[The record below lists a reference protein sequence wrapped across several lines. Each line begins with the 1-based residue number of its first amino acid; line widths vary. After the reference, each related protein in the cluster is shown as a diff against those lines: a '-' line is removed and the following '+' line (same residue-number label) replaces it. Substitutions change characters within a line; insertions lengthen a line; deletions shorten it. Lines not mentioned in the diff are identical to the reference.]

1 MLHLNIMTPV
11 AKALIYNV
19 NGEILLLRRS
29 NSHPRFASHLDFPGG
44 EIELGESE
52 FLGVSREITEE
63 TGIVVA
69 YNSLRYVYQRLM
81 PSGRT
86 YMIFSVKLSDIRPK
100 ISLSW
105 EHDQYEWLTTEELIN
120 RSLPPGVDDYYE
132 FIFQYLINMNNTLTI
147 KPIIG
152 IPFIKPGDDL
162 ADIVLD
168 KIAADN
174 QQLDNGDIICIAS
187 KILSISENC
196 YQKLDSVKIS
206 AKALELHNKIP
217 RKDVRI
223 IQLILDE
230 VAGDNKKLQITN
242 GWIGAKGHVGRMLTS
257 AGIDK
262 VDEDTVLLLPGD
274 PDASAAKIANKI
286 KTKLKRN
293 IAVLITDSDGREG
306 IAGATQLC
314 VGLYGIPPLR
324 ERNDAQETICDMLAA
339 SAGLVMGQRG
349 NNIPAVI
356 IKGYSYKFDAKAK
369 LSDAF

>member
-105 EHDQYEWLTTEELIN
+105 EHDQYEWLTTEEIIN

-132 FIFQYLINMNNTLTI
+132 FIFQYLINMNNTLMVI
-147 KPIIG
+147 
-152 IPFIKPGDDL
+152 L
-162 ADIVLD
+162 SVLLQRFCQYL
-168 KIAADN
+168 KIATRN
-174 QQLDNGDIICIAS
+174 L
-187 KILSISENC
+187 
-196 YQKLDSVKIS
+196 
-206 AKALELHNKIP
+206 IP
-217 RKDVRI
+217 LKY
-223 IQLILDE
+223 
-230 VAGDNKKLQITN
+230 
-242 GWIGAKGHVGRMLTS
+242 
-257 AGIDK
+257 
-262 VDEDTVLLLPGD
+262 LLRPW
-274 PDASAAKIANKI
+274 S
-286 KTKLKRN
+286 
-293 IAVLITDSDGREG
+293 
-306 IAGATQLC
+306 
-314 VGLYGIPPLR
+314 Y
-324 ERNDAQETICDMLAA
+324 
-339 SAGLVMGQRG
+339 
-349 NNIPAVI
+349 I
-356 IKGYSYKFDAKAK
+356 IKFHVKMSE
-369 LSDAF
+369 